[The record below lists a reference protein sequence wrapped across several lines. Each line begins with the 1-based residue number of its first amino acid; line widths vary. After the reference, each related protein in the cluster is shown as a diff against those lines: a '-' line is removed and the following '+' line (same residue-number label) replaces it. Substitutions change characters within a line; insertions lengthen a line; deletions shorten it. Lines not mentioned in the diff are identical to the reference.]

1 MKVCALDL
9 EMNQKYPLAIG
20 LALDSKAGKLICI
33 DQEGKTPDW
42 YIRKYIVTDKK
53 LWEGTTKCKDAL
65 EDLLELTKD
74 YDVIYTWGKE
84 LRLLFKLGVAAYGCN
99 NFPNEFIHMCNK
111 LTNVQPLVEN
121 PAKLQVT
128 YARYF
133 EDADTIDWHNPLGD
147 AIATLKI
154 AILVKQSEK
163 GID

>member
-65 EDLLELTKD
+65 EELLELTKD

-84 LRLLFKLGVAAYGCN
+84 LRLLFKLGVAVLMANG
-99 NFPNEFIHMCNK
+99 
-111 LTNVQPLVEN
+111 LSSSWV
-121 PAKLQVT
+121 
-128 YARYF
+128 
-133 EDADTIDWHNPLGD
+133 
-147 AIATLKI
+147 
-154 AILVKQSEK
+154 
-163 GID
+163 